1 MTNVFSLHK
10 VIDHVVSH
18 VPKPNI
24 TDVTALAEW
33 TDKDEN
39 MKMLLFMS
47 MGNDNLVH
55 LSDSKTAAQM
65 WDNLRAVY
73 KVKGH
78 QTVIALRHSLYH
90 LAANNDN
97 NIPMHLIEMKQM
109 RLRLHQLGCVIS
121 ELEFYNVLVSV
132 LLRLWDGF
140 ISTLLGSW
148 KGANDSGQTQMSLQE
163 LFALIKDEY
172 EHWTGRLNRTQN
184 GATGT
189 NMREQAFITK
199 PHGKQ
204 C

>member
-1 MTNVFSLHK
+1 MANENGKKDIGASSTITGSLMSYKWKLLGDDNWVRWKLRMTNVFSLHK

-97 NIPMHLIEMKQM
+97 NIPMHLIEIKQM
-109 RLRLHQLGCVIS
+109 
-121 ELEFYNVLVSV
+121 
-132 LLRLWDGF
+132 
-140 ISTLLGSW
+140 
-148 KGANDSGQTQMSLQE
+148 
-163 LFALIKDEY
+163 
-172 EHWTGRLNRTQN
+172 
-184 GATGT
+184 
-189 NMREQAFITK
+189 
-199 PHGKQ
+199 
-204 C
+204 